1 MSQSHTYDNCL
12 HNLGKIVFFRKELLH
27 VSARK
32 FDLHHWKYFT
42 DERLSH
48 LLALD
53 KELEWCQPEFKE
65 LDIKFLPT

>member
-1 MSQSHTYDNCL
+1 MSKVKCKFILNSLQ
-12 HNLGKIVFFRKELLH
+12 ELLR

-42 DERLSH
+42 DERISQ

-53 KELEWCQPEFKE
+53 KELEWCKSELKE
-65 LDIKFLPT
+65 LDITFLPT